1 MTHFKKVIYM
11 TALLFGLAMGL
22 CGCGS
27 LTVTDASIEPLDT
40 LTQGDSITLVTNYE
54 FNKKGDAEKQEKA
67 IENEQFAFYVE
78 DKSVAIVRDGDTLSA
93 VGGGTTTVTLK
104 NASGTI
110 TNSITVT
117 VLPRPQKFSIP
128 ESLTFTLGTDE
139 PYQIVPVVE
148 PESFDYSEC
157 VYSSSDENIVT
168 VDANGV
174 VTPVSE
180 GTAEIYAEL
189 PSLSIKRVCRV
200 SVYEKDITLSVSP
213 NDIELSIGQNAYL
226 SCKSTPNIENLHV
239 TWTTTDE
246 SIATVTNTGKVTA
259 IGPGIAFIQAT
270 TDNGIYAVCAVNV
283 KEEKT
288 APSQNG
294 PTKHNEW
301 AQSNDTDVFD
311 QLLDAINTCRE
322 QNGLQKLKKSSNLT
336 ETAAEKSKSLTDGN
350 SMVTGY
356 AELLAQNGSTAAEVA
371 QAWYN
376 NDYYQSIMLSS
387 DYTACGVAIR
397 YDGDGCSYWVCLLR

>member
-1 MTHFKKVIYM
+1 MMCFKKIAC
-11 TALLFGLAMGL
+11 TILLLFGLTIGL
-22 CGCGS
+22 SGCGT
-27 LTVTDASIEPLDT
+27 LTVTNASIEPLDT
-40 LTQGDSITLVTNYE
+40 LTQGDSITLITNYE
-54 FNKKGDAEKQEKA
+54 FNKNGDAEKQKKA
-67 IENEQFAFYVE
+67 IEKEQFAFYVE

-110 TNSITVT
+110 EDTITIT

-139 PYQIVPVVE
+139 PYQIVPIVE

-168 VDANGV
+168 VDANGI
-174 VTPVSE
+174 VTPVAE
-180 GTAEIYAEL
+180 GTAEVYAEL

-200 SVYEKDITLSVSP
+200 SVYKKDILLSVSP
-213 NDIELSIGQNAYL
+213 NDVELSIGQSAYL
-226 SCKSTPNIENLHV
+226 SCESSPTIENLHV

-246 SIATVTNTGKVTA
+246 NIATVTSTGKVTA
-259 IGPGIAFIQAT
+259 VGPGIAFVQAT
-270 TDNGIYAVCAVNV
+270 TDNGSYAVCAVNV

-288 APSQNG
+288 VASQNG

-301 AQSNDTDVFD
+301 MQSNDTDVFD
-311 QLLDAINTCRE
+311 QLFDAINSFRE

-336 ETAAEKSKSLTDGN
+336 ETATEKSKSLTDGK
-350 SMVTGY
+350 SVASGY

-387 DYTACGVAIR
+387 DYTACGIAIR